1 MFPLVILYKLGM
13 QGRSINF
20 INVLFI
26 IVFLYEV
33 IVGPFLIYG
42 PFSAVNTNWDGEP
55 DPKKSVAFCRTWYAY
70 VTNDSFKAIHNIL

>member
-20 INVLFI
+20 INVLFT

-42 PFSAVNTNWDGEP
+42 LFSAVKTNWDKEP
-55 DPKKSVAFCRTWYAY
+55 DPKNSVAFCRTWYAY
-70 VTNDSFKAIHNIL
+70 IPKDSPSNTYIL